1 MGDDSGIARLRQS
14 IRDVDGEVWLP
25 GPDDGEVSAEAF
37 WLAEEHGAVVGITG
51 VVSWV
56 EDDDTEVF
64 LVAGGV
70 APTHRGRGYG
80 TAMLHRQE
88 SCVASLER
96 AAAGGVLAGNADDG
110 HADARRLL
118 ADNGYRPAFTVVQ
131 LTRPITVV
139 DDDTVPE
146 LASGLEVRPVVPPH
160 HPGIHAM
167 VEQCFRG
174 SGQGFEPLP
183 YPAYLDAVRDADL
196 WIVAWRGDEVV
207 GLVISERRADGTVD
221 SPWVAVHPEYRR
233 RGLAMAL
240 LKRSFA
246 VMRQRGITVATIRTV
261 AENEHNTVGLYERLG
276 YRVGRRMPRFR
287 KPLGLIRATPSG
299 SSR

>member
-1 MGDDSGIARLRQS
+1 
-14 IRDVDGEVWLP
+14 
-25 GPDDGEVSAEAF
+25 
-37 WLAEEHGAVVGITG
+37 
-51 VVSWV
+51 
-56 EDDDTEVF
+56 
-64 LVAGGV
+64 
-70 APTHRGRGYG
+70 
-80 TAMLHRQE
+80 
-88 SCVASLER
+88 
-96 AAAGGVLAGNADDG
+96 
-110 HADARRLL
+110 
-118 ADNGYRPAFTVVQ
+118 
-131 LTRPITVV
+131 
-139 DDDTVPE
+139 
-146 LASGLEVRPVVPPH
+146 
-160 HPGIHAM
+160 M

-287 KPLGLIRATPSG
+287 KPLSLI
-299 SSR
+299 